1 MTGLVEVMTQ
11 QLKRWVDND
20 FLFER
25 TLGIHTSVE
34 ASAGSKWTDK
44 VDDIGRL
51 EFEPFLT
58 DTSTVCYSDT
68 GLYTCNMH
76 LHPEYGT
83 FCSGRTKP
91 F

>member
-34 ASAGSKWTDK
+34 VRG
-44 VDDIGRL
+44 V
-51 EFEPFLT
+51 
-58 DTSTVCYSDT
+58 
-68 GLYTCNMH
+68 
-76 LHPEYGT
+76 
-83 FCSGRTKP
+83 SGQTR
-91 F
+91 